1 MHEGRL
7 THAQP
12 DDILVTPQDANIL
25 IVDDDP
31 SLRALIRHFLTE
43 EGYPVQEAEDGP
55 SMRHVLDTQRV
66 DIIILDVM
74 MPGEDGLSL
83 ARSLAGRHDSG
94 IIMVSALGTET
105 DRITGLEMGADDYL
119 PKPVSPRELLA
130 RVRALQRRRRRTPS
144 EIGPAAT
151 AHFHFQGWQ
160 LDPIRRVLRDPH
172 GIIISLS
179 EGEFALLLAF
189 IENPLQILTRDQL
202 VDLARGQNAD
212 VFDRA
217 IDTQVSRLR
226 RKLGTRPQGEL
237 IQTVRSEGYIFQ
249 SAVTRG

>member
-1 MHEGRL
+1 MKERQVAAMAAEAIDASEQ
-7 THAQP
+7 TH
-12 DDILVTPQDANIL
+12 IL

-31 SLRALIRHFLTE
+31 SLRTLVRAFLTQ
-43 EGYPVQEAEDGP
+43 EGYVVAEAEDATAL
-55 SMRHVLDTQRV
+55 RRLLDRQRV
-66 DIIILDVM
+66 DILILDVM
-74 MPGEDGLSL
+74 MPGEDGLSI
-83 ARSLAGRHDSG
+83 ARSLAGKQDIG
-94 IIMVSALGTET
+94 IIMVSALGTEG

-130 RVRALQRRRRRTPS
+130 RVRALQRRRRS
-144 EIGPAAT
+144 AAET
-151 AHFHFQGWQ
+151 RLASMTHYHFEGWR
-160 LDPIRRVLRDPH
+160 LDPVRRVLRDPA

-189 IENPLQILTRDQL
+189 IEHPQKILTRDHL
-202 VDLARGQNAD
+202 VELARGVDAD

-226 RKLGTRPQGEL
+226 RKLGTRAGGDL

-249 SAVTRG
+249 AAVRRG

>member
-1 MHEGRL
+1 MHEGHL

-130 RVRALQRRRRRTPS
+130 RVRALQRRRRRIPS